1 MTSENNDISHA
12 SASSPKPHR
21 STGKPCGR
29 PRKYPEG
36 VKKHLKALNAEKRA
50 QQATQASTVGP
61 VSQSLTPS
69 TPQNVVKPPAQTV
82 RPLPNYLQAVSPY
95 PTSEIVESE
104 IVSGGFSLVDLGAS
118 CAHATGFLSALLE
131 YLTHN
136 VAFEVCGFRWGV
148 VANWEQLSPGFRD
161 LYAICLR
168 KLDDLRVKVL
178 KDAAFQRATVGSARG
193 IYWNGAK
200 VATEHYPSDKMTDLL
215 LRGLD
220 PATFGKV
227 DGQGQQQA
235 VQVNITL

>member
-1 MTSENNDISHA
+1 MPSTSHVNPTQPQPA
-12 SASSPKPHR
+12 TKSP
-21 STGKPCGR
+21 GR
-29 PRKYPEG
+29 PRKHPEG
-36 VKKHLKALNAEKRA
+36 CKAHLQAVKALNRA
-50 QQATQASTVGP
+50 NNAATLATLQASTP
-61 VSQSLTPS
+61 VAP
-69 TPQNVVKPPAQTV
+69 TV
-82 RPLPNYLQAVSPY
+82 RPLPPYLQIVSPY
-95 PTSEIVESE
+95 PTSSLVEDEIK
-104 IVSGGFSLVDLGAS
+104 SGGFSLVELGAS

-131 YLTHN
+131 CLTHN
-136 VAFEVCGFRWGV
+136 GAFDRCGFKWGV

-168 KLDDLRVKVL
+168 KLDDLRVRVL
-178 KDAAFQRATVGSARG
+178 KDAAFQRATVGTARG

-200 VATEHYPSDKMTDLL
+200 VATEHCPSDKMHELL